1 MKVKRLSAAA
11 VKRLPVGTYIERR
24 SNSGNSKAAY
34 IIVRSGTKKILS
46 LVGLHEVTRKIE
58 DTDGWHFVV
67 PERD

>member
-1 MKVKRLSAAA
+1 MKEKRLSAAA

-34 IIVRSGTKKILS
+34 IIVRSGVKKVLS
-46 LVGLHEVTRKIE
+46 LVGMHEITRKIE